1 MEEGG
6 SLMKCFFG
14 KCGVEN
20 CNVMG
25 MLFLTLGLSAL
36 WQPADGLAQ
45 PYPQKT
51 VRFIVPSTA
60 GASMDFSARLFA
72 NRLSVLWKQPV
83 VVENR
88 PGANFIVGTEYVTKA
103 APDGYTLLFATLGGP
118 ALNPAVF
125 PNLPYKA
132 SDLIPVVQASKN
144 TVLLFV
150 SNTVKANSV
159 KEFIALLKANPG
171 KYNHASGGTSTYM
184 MGHLLRSL
192 ANVEFVDVNYK
203 GGQPAF
209 ASLLTGETH
218 FSFGDT
224 NTAAPAVQ
232 AGKIRP
238 LALASKERTHLVP
251 GMPTMIESGVPNFV
265 FTSGLGIF
273 APANTPMDIVRKIN
287 ADVQPIT
294 RQRDVIDALE
304 KTGSESETGSPEEFS
319 RLVASEIELWSKL
332 VRERK
337 LKVEE

>member
-1 MEEGG
+1 MSVKGG
-6 SLMKCFFG
+6 YERGRLTEFCITA
-14 KCGVEN
+14 
-20 CNVMG
+20 
-25 MLFLTLGLSAL
+25 LTLGVVTLTFSPWVA
-36 WQPADGLAQ
+36 AQ
-45 PYPQKT
+45 SYPVKT

-72 NRLSVLWKQPV
+72 NRVSVLWKQPV

-88 PGANFIVGTEYVTKA
+88 PGANFIVGTEFVTKA

-125 PNLPYKA
+125 ADLPYKA
-132 SDLIPVVQASKN
+132 NDLIPVVQTSKN
-144 TVLLFV
+144 TVLLYV
-150 SNTVKANSV
+150 SNTVKLASV

-171 KYNHASGGTSTYM
+171 KYNHASGGTSTFM
-184 MGHLLRSL
+184 LGHLLRSL
-192 ANVEFVDVNYK
+192 AGVEFVDVNYK

-232 AGKIRP
+232 AGKIRA
-238 LALASKERTHLVP
+238 LALASKERTPLVP
-251 GMPTMIESGVPNFV
+251 GMPTMIESGVPNFI

-273 APANTPMDIVRKIN
+273 APANTPMEIVRKIN

-304 KTGSESETGSPEEFS
+304 KTGSEAETGSTEEFS
-319 RLVASEIELWSKL
+319 RLVRSEIELWSKL
-332 VRERK
+332 VKERNI
-337 LKVEE
+337 KVVE